1 MSNDSIS
8 ALMTVLQHGDS
19 FFPSGANAFSWG
31 LETLHGDGLL
41 LGADGVA
48 AFLRG
53 QLRHRWWT
61 SDAVALARTYLADAD
76 LARAS
81 EIDHELEALGFS
93 RELREGSRR
102 TGATLLRTH
111 EQLAT
116 PRAADYRLLI
126 RGGKAVGHLAVV
138 QGLVWNGLGLSLEQA
153 LALSAH
159 TLCAGTVSAAVRL
172 GIMGHID
179 AQRVL
184 GAMRVIVAN
193 ITRQPVATEIGSF
206 VPAAEIAA
214 MRHEIQESRIFAN

>member
-41 LGADGVA
+41 LGADDVA

-53 QLRHRWWT
+53 QLQHRWCT
-61 SDAVALARTYLADAD
+61 CDAIALARTYLADAD
-76 LARAS
+76 LVCAA
-81 EIDHELEALGFS
+81 EGDYELEALGFS

-102 TGATLLRTH
+102 AGATLLRMH
-111 EQLAT
+111 EQLGT
-116 PRAADYRLLI
+116 SRAADYRLLI
-126 RGGKAVGHLAVV
+126 RGGEAVGHLAIV
-138 QGLVWNGLGLSLEQA
+138 QGLVWYSLGLSLKQA

-159 TLCAGTVSAAVRL
+159 TLCIGTVSAALRL
-172 GIMGHID
+172 GIIGHID

-184 GAMRVIVAN
+184 ESMRVIIAN
-193 ITRQPVATEIGSF
+193 ITRQPFATEIGSF